1 MGRRAMSKGAE
12 LYTCVHATEFPL
24 QALLRLR
31 PNLRE
36 QPCVVMEGEPPLQ
49 QVCSL
54 NRRAHGLGMAR
65 AMTKVEAD
73 TFPSVHRLLRSR
85 GEEAVTKAAMLECV
99 GAFSP
104 RVEDCSEDGAF
115 LCVIDIAGTRALFG
129 PPGALAQNILT
140 RLSAMGLEVSIAV
153 SCNALAAIALAKG
166 LAARTVMVA
175 AGEES
180 AALALLPLTVLDLTA
195 EQAGIFALWGI
206 RTLGMLAALPETQL
220 ISRMG
225 QSGKKLRLLA
235 RGEMTHLF
243 RPVEPAFTLSEQM
256 ELDSPIE
263 VLDALLFV
271 VNLMLDLLIQRAM
284 ARVLALAS
292 VSIRLTLEGGATH
305 SRSVRPAL
313 PTNDRQLWLKLLH
326 LDLEAHPPQAIILAV
341 AVNAEPGAT
350 SKVQLGLFSPQLPE
364 PTRLD
369 VTLARIRA
377 IVGDDNA
384 GRAVLT
390 DAHRPDAF
398 RMEPFTVSA
407 VEPSKISAVPLR
419 SALRRLRPAELTFV
433 TLQHER
439 PKTLVFRER
448 RYTVEHAYGPWLTGG
463 EWWSP
468 ARWGCE
474 QWDLVARADDGV
486 LLCCSLMRDQLR
498 NEWRIAGLY
507 D

>member
-1 MGRRAMSKGAE
+1 
-12 LYTCVHATEFPL
+12 
-24 QALLRLR
+24 
-31 PNLRE
+31 
-36 QPCVVMEGEPPLQ
+36 
-49 QVCSL
+49 
-54 NRRAHGLGMAR
+54 
-65 AMTKVEAD
+65 
-73 TFPSVHRLLRSR
+73 
-85 GEEAVTKAAMLECV
+85 
-99 GAFSP
+99 
-104 RVEDCSEDGAF
+104 
-115 LCVIDIAGTRALFG
+115 
-129 PPGALAQNILT
+129 
-140 RLSAMGLEVSIAV
+140 
-153 SCNALAAIALAKG
+153 
-166 LAARTVMVA
+166 
-175 AGEES
+175 
-180 AALALLPLTVLDLTA
+180 
-195 EQAGIFALWGI
+195 
-206 RTLGMLAALPETQL
+206 
-220 ISRMG
+220 
-225 QSGKKLRLLA
+225 
-235 RGEMTHLF
+235 
-243 RPVEPAFTLSEQM
+243 
-256 ELDSPIE
+256 
-263 VLDALLFV
+263 
-271 VNLMLDLLIQRAM
+271 
-284 ARVLALAS
+284 
-292 VSIRLTLEGGATH
+292 
-305 SRSVRPAL
+305 
-313 PTNDRQLWLKLLH
+313 
-326 LDLEAHPPQAIILAV
+326 
-341 AVNAEPGAT
+341 
-350 SKVQLGLFSPQLPE
+350 LPE